1 VDVVDEVVSRV
12 SKQLGH
18 AGTAVTLGHYLDG
31 TTMDQLRRLLG
42 RSQRGPKQVP
52 TGSQAPAA

>member
-1 VDVVDEVVSRV
+1 V

-31 TTMDQLRRLLG
+31 GTLEQLRRALA

-52 TGSQAPAA
+52 RGPKHPTV